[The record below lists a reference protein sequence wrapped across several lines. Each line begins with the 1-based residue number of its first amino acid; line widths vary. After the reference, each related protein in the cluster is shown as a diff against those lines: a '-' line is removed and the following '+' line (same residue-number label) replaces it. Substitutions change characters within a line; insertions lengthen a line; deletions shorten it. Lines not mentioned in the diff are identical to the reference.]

1 VDVLVTREAALE
13 IEALG
18 IVRPG
23 GPAWGFLIGHKRGFR
38 FFVEKVLAAGS
49 GDPGTA
55 GRRFKEVER
64 LWPGRVIGLFAVR
77 AGAPLR
83 KALLGPFFYGKLFV
97 ELRLRGRRPEVRP
110 FIVEF
115 DGKFL
120 LVPVPLAPPAKKGG
134 P

>member
-1 VDVLVTREAALE
+1 MDVLVTREAALE
-13 IEALG
+13 IEALA
-18 IVRPG
+18 IVRPS

-49 GDPGTA
+49 AEPGTA
-55 GRRFKEVER
+55 ERRFKEVER

-77 AGAPLR
+77 PGAPLR
-83 KALLGPFFYGKLFV
+83 RSLLGPFFYGKLFV
-97 ELRLRGRRPEVRP
+97 VLRFRGRRPEVRP
-110 FIVEF
+110 FTVEY

-120 LVPVPLAPPAKKGG
+120 LAPVPLAPAAKKGG